1 MVFKKFEEIPRFG
14 KHVSYTLWLFNVA
27 IMENGPFIDVF

>member
-14 KHVSYTLWLFNVA
+14 KHVSYTLWFFNVA
-27 IMENGPFIDVF
+27 MENG